1 MKIYIGCDV
10 GTSSTKAVAVDENGK
25 VLAEGSKKYTFIQ
38 KHNNW
43 AEQEPDVWLDGAVES
58 IKAVIGQIDEACI
71 ERICISALYAGTG
84 AMLDE
89 NMNSIR
95 PALIWLDRRAE
106 KESAWAQENLA
117 DKIAEVTDN
126 GIDSYFGYIKLLW
139 VKNNEPENWKK
150 LESLWWNTAQLE
162 TLVEYMITETTAGVK
177 KCVGFLEYLLKPC
190 LQNFVSHM
198 ILLE

>member
-1 MKIYIGCDV
+1 M
-10 GTSSTKAVAVDENGK
+10 
-25 VLAEGSKKYTFIQ
+25 
-38 KHNNW
+38 
-43 AEQEPDVWLDGAVES
+43 WLDGAVES

-126 GIDSYFGYIKLLW
+126 GIDSYFGYIKLL
-139 VKNNEPENWKK
+139 
-150 LESLWWNTAQLE
+150 
-162 TLVEYMITETTAGVK
+162 
-177 KCVGFLEYLLKPC
+177 
-190 LQNFVSHM
+190 
-198 ILLE
+198 